1 MKRPPAFVSVDL
13 DTVDTHLAGYG
24 IVREPCD
31 RIYRTAVPR
40 LLDLF
45 DRVGVRA
52 TLFVVARDAE
62 SEAPLWREAV
72 RRGHEIAS
80 HSLTHPL
87 PFTSLGPAELGREVA
102 ESRARLERAIGGPVL
117 GFRAPGWYVDDATL
131 AAVAAA
137 GYRYDASVFPSP
149 ALGLHAL
156 VRKILARGAV
166 RDASVWPALR
176 RALSPRRPYRAGP
189 DGALAEFPVA
199 VTPVLRIPLLHT
211 LWYAAPALARRTL
224 AAVCRSGAAL
234 SYQFHAADILGLG
247 EDGVDPRLARHP
259 GMRLTLDHKVRLLEG
274 VLRRIVA
281 SHEVTTYAA
290 AATAGPGA
298 PRVAEA
304 R

>member
-1 MKRPPAFVSVDL
+1 MRPTAYVSVDL

-24 IVREPCD
+24 IARDPCD

-45 DRVGVRA
+45 DRVGVCA

-62 SEAPLWREAV
+62 SEADLWREAV

-87 PFTSLGPAELGREVA
+87 PFTALSGEVLRREVE
-102 ESRARLERAIGGPVL
+102 ESRARLERAIARPVL
-117 GFRAPGWYVDDATL
+117 GFRAPGWYVDDVTL
-131 AAVAAA
+131 AAVAGA

-166 RDASVWPALR
+166 RNASVWPALR
-176 RALSPRRPYRAGP
+176 LAFSSRRPYRTGP
-189 DGALAEFPVA
+189 RGDLAEFPVA
-199 VTPVLRIPLLHT
+199 VSPVLRIPLLHT
-211 LWYAAPALARRTL
+211 LWYAAPAVARRTL
-224 AAVCRSGAAL
+224 GALCRSRAPL
-234 SYQFHAADILGLG
+234 SYQFHAADILGLDV
-247 EDGVDPRLARHP
+247 DGVDPRLARHP
-259 GMRLTLDHKVRLLEG
+259 GMRLPLDRKVTLLEG
-274 VLRRIVA
+274 VLGQIAATYDVA
-281 SHEVTTYAA
+281 TYAA
-290 AATAGPGA
+290 ATVAGDGTTK
-298 PRVAEA
+298 VSEA

>member
-1 MKRPPAFVSVDL
+1 MRPIAHVSVDL

-24 IVREPCD
+24 VARDPCD

-62 SEAPLWREAV
+62 SEADLWREAV

-87 PFTSLGPAELGREVA
+87 PFTGLGGAALGREVA
-102 ESRARLERAIGGPVL
+102 ESRARLERAIGRPVV

-131 AAVAAA
+131 AAIAGA

-149 ALGLHAL
+149 ALGAHAL

-176 RALSPRRPYRAGP
+176 RAFSPRRPYRVGP
-189 DGALAEFPVA
+189 RGQLAEFPVA
-199 VTPVLRIPLLHT
+199 VSPVLRIPLLHT

-224 AAVCRSGAAL
+224 AALCRARAPL
-234 SYQFHAADILGLG
+234 SYQFHAADVLGLA

-259 GMRLTLDHKVRLLEG
+259 GMRLPLARKVALLEG
-274 VLRRIVA
+274 VLGRIAATHDVA
-281 SHEVTTYAA
+281 TYAA
-290 AATAGPGA
+290 VAAGRAG
-298 PRVAEA
+298 AEA

>member
-1 MKRPPAFVSVDL
+1 MRPIAYVSVDL

-24 IVREPCD
+24 VVREPCD

-52 TLFVVARDAE
+52 TLFVVARDAD
-62 SEAPLWREAV
+62 SEAPLWREAL

-87 PFTSLGPAELGREVA
+87 PFTSLSGESLRREVE
-102 ESRARLERAIGGPVL
+102 ESRARLEGAIGRPVL

-131 AAVAAA
+131 AAVAGA

-149 ALGLHAL
+149 VLGLHAF

-176 RALSPRRPYRAGP
+176 RSFASRRPHRTGP
-189 DGALAEFPVA
+189 DGRLAEFPVA
-199 VTPVLRIPLLHT
+199 VSPVLRIPLLHT
-211 LWYAAPALARRTL
+211 LWYGAPAVARRTL
-224 AAVCRSGAAL
+224 DTLCRARAPL
-234 SYQFHAADILGLG
+234 SYQFHAADALGLA

-259 GMRLTLDHKVRLLEG
+259 GMRLPLDRKMTLLEG
-274 VLRRIVA
+274 VLARIAATYDV
-281 SHEVTTYAA
+281 STYAA
-290 AATAGPGA
+290 ATAHDDA
-298 PRVAEA
+298 PSLAEVG
-304 R
+304 